1 MRNRWE
7 DSKDGSLDDPV
18 TVTERQLRSL
28 KRGARAGVFAL
39 ILALAAGG
47 LAGWSSVEG
56 GKLDLASLVS
66 AMRHSTEN
74 GPADVAPGAPAA
86 ASNTSSADSV
96 RGPASQPAAT
106 PAATSQPVTPAVP
119 ASKPTT
125 TSGRGAKH
133 ATAQRGAAPVTQSF
147 EATAPSPAPIPAR
160 DAAPISAESR
170 KPAIQDSSAAH
181 H

>member
-7 DSKDGSLDDPV
+7 DSKDGGLDDPV

-56 GKLDLASLVS
+56 GKVDLASLVS
-66 AMRHSTEN
+66 SIRHSTEN
-74 GPADVAPGAPAA
+74 VPAA
-86 ASNTSSADSV
+86 ASNTSPTDSV
-96 RGPASQPAAT
+96 RGASPVPVSQPAAT
-106 PAATSQPVTPAVP
+106 PAPTSQPVTPSVP
-119 ASKPTT
+119 ASKPAT

-133 ATAQRGAAPVTQSF
+133 GIAQRGSAPVTQSF
-147 EATAPSPAPIPAR
+147 EAAAPSPI
-160 DAAPISAESR
+160 PISAESR
-170 KPAIQDSSAAH
+170 KPATQDSSAAH